1 MTTKFD
7 TYLNRVLVEFNV
19 EDRNDPAF
27 YDYVVLLL
35 QQILQRNLLSTQK
48 LGDLRRNAMQIVR
61 DGYFNFIDEE
71 NNVSFKITFIFDT
84 KEKDVNNLT
93 IKIYN
98 LITPEEPP
106 KTIENTHEETSISE
120 IVDYIENSKIGA
132 QQQQNAQPGIDVP
145 AEVSQ
150 NPSSELPNATPPQTN
165 TGAYMQ
171 KA

>member
-7 TYLNRVLVEFNV
+7 TYINRVLVEFNV

-71 NNVSFKITFIFDT
+71 NNISFKIAFIFDS

-93 IKIYN
+93 VKIYN
-98 LITPEEPP
+98 LINTDEPP
-106 KTIENTHEETSISE
+106 KTIENTHEETSITE
-120 IVDYIENSKIGA
+120 IVDYIENAKVGG

-150 NPSSELPNATPPQTN
+150 TPPSELPNAAPPQTG

-171 KA
+171 NT

>member
-7 TYLNRVLVEFNV
+7 LYIEQVITEFNV

-35 QQILQRNLLSTQK
+35 QQILQRNLLSAQK

-71 NNVSFKITFIFDT
+71 NNVSFKITFIFAT

-93 IKIYN
+93 VKIYN
-98 LITPEEPP
+98 LVNTDEPP
-106 KTIENTHEETSISE
+106 KTIENTHEETSITE
-120 IVDYIENSKIGA
+120 IVDFIENAKIGG
-132 QQQQNAQPGIDVP
+132 QQQQNVQPGIDVP

-150 NPSSELPNATPPQTN
+150 TPPSELPNATPTQTG

-171 KA
+171 NT